1 MDDATLFKFGKWI
14 DYGKSHPRGKKKFP
28 SKGAWSGSSD
38 RFGVEPRSLNFA
50 NASTMASATPGL
62 KIPPETDVVSVT

>member
-1 MDDATLFKFGKWI
+1 MTLRSLNLASGSTMASPTP
-14 DYGKSHPRGKKKFP
+14 GVKKKFP

-38 RFGVEPRSLNFA
+38 RFGVEPRCLNFG